1 MHEHCKSKVHTTRA
15 ASAPWRVRKNR
26 IERDLCDH
34 HGSSG
39 MKSRTGYF
47 VALAV
52 FALDQLVKWLVTGPL
67 GINRL
72 GDQLVIAPIFN
83 FTYTENNGIS
93 LGLFNAT
100 TEVGRWMLVA
110 VTSVIAVGVGIWIT
124 REKNRIDQMALGL
137 VLGGALGNILDRV
150 RHGYVTDFADLHFG
164 EWRPFLIFN
173 VGDAAISIA
182 VVILLLRA
190 FLTRKEGPKE
200 TIEHA

>member
-1 MHEHCKSKVHTTRA
+1 
-15 ASAPWRVRKNR
+15 
-26 IERDLCDH
+26 
-34 HGSSG
+34 
-39 MKSRTGYF
+39 MKSRSLGF
-47 VALAV
+47 AIAVAV
-52 FALDQLVKWLVTGPL
+52 FALDQLAKWVVTGPL
-67 GINRL
+67 GVDHV
-72 GDQLVIAPIFN
+72 GAQLYLLPIFQ

-93 LGLFNAT
+93 LGLLNAT

-110 VTSVIAVGVGIWIT
+110 LTGAIALGVAFWMG
-124 REKNRIDQMALGL
+124 REKNRIDQIALGM

-150 RHGYVTDFADLHFG
+150 RHGYVVDFADLHFG

-190 FLTRKEGPKE
+190 FVSRKDQPKGSEPGE